1 MTTDPRIRQLAEARY
16 RNGYGATAADAWDNL
31 DPSLREY
38 LTNEAAAWLRAAV
51 EAGIAPSTERPTD
64 DHDAVYVD
72 EEGLLYGEYRT
83 VPASDCV
90 VRLVWGQRAGR
101 VDAGAERPLRRR
113 VPPHRLERVTPPP
126 SRGPAPDHHTPS
138 HPRRPAPCR
147 STAPATAPS
156 TSP

>member
-90 VRLVWGQRAGR
+90 VRLVWASEQAVSMQELKDRY
-101 VDAGAERPLRRR
+101 GAEF
-113 VPPHRLERVTPPP
+113 RLIGWSE
-126 SRGPAPDHHTPS
+126 
-138 HPRRPAPCR
+138 
-147 STAPATAPS
+147 
-156 TSP
+156 